1 MSKTIA
7 FKMPAVTPQ
16 PSAESWVQSRAAE
29 PPAVQAAPAE
39 PMKRLTIDVTEDL
52 HKRLKTACAMKG
64 EKMADFL
71 RSLLER
77 ELAKTVKS

>member
-7 FKMPAVTPQ
+7 FKMPPVVAQ
-16 PSAESWVQSRAAE
+16 PSAESWVQSRTPE
-29 PPAVQAAPAE
+29 TPPAAVTPSE

-77 ELAKTVKS
+77 ELAKS